1 MKITQRI
8 QTAVRAFTTS
18 SEDNRG
24 FGSVM
29 RNYASQAKFRPQEQ
43 LTGITYKAIDKIGLS
58 ISDYQLEIYRP
69 SGDSYVNH
77 PTLAL
82 FKKPNPKQTSSDF
95 QHMWAMLTEIYG
107 ETFWYKVRG
116 LNSNKIKE
124 LYLLNPAQMELVIS
138 DGEVVGYVL
147 HKNNG
152 EQVPFMPE
160 EIHHDKR
167 PNPFNEFRGMSVL
180 EKAAVYVDTEITT
193 SQFTLSYI
201 KNNASPSGIV
211 SLPSMDKETF
221 KQFAQQWREG
231 YEGPQNAGKT
241 AFIRGGE
248 AQFQA
253 VGATLKDIDQKI
265 TREMAKE
272 DVLMMF
278 DMPKGMLGT
287 DNGNGLGRAG
297 VETLTYIF
305 ASEKVDPMM
314 KRLDRI
320 YETFIAETA
329 PAQTAVTV
337 SHLSPIPED
346 KEYNLNLYKEGV
358 NKWLTPN
365 EIRAQ
370 QGLPPLPKGGDELA
384 APSAKAPEAPAK
396 AAIAKKLVLKKPLS
410 KAEQLKNTKAN
421 QEAFRSQLVETSEMF
436 AEEIK
441 GGISRFALEQEK
453 KVIANIGASSKDDT
467 SDWLFSVKEETIAL
481 ALILTPIVIEL
492 METQRAEAAN
502 FITGEA
508 VALSESAKKTV
519 EKEMLQLSADY
530 NSDTAKAIQKTLAE
544 GQVKGESVLQLK
556 KRIEATYAD
565 AKGYR
570 AERIAR
576 TESLRA
582 SNESAMQIYYENGYS
597 ATKWFTNPNACE
609 FCVTMANTTS
619 EIGSS
624 FKNIGD
630 VLTTDK
636 GNQLRI
642 EYRDIT
648 TPPLHPNC
656 KCSLVPVN

>member
-1 MKITQRI
+1 MKISQRI

-18 SEDNRG
+18 TSEERS

-29 RNYASQAKFRPQEQ
+29 RNYGTRSKFRPQEQ

-58 ISDYQLEIYRP
+58 VSDYKIQVFKAN
-69 SGDSYVNH
+69 GDPYANH
-77 PTLAL
+77 PIINLQ
-82 FKKPNPKQTSSDF
+82 KNPNPNQTASDF
-95 QHMWAMLTEIYG
+95 THLWAMMTEIYG

-116 LNSNKIKE
+116 VNSNKVKE
-124 LYLLNPAQMELVIS
+124 LYLLNPSQMEVKVY

-147 HKNNG
+147 HKNDGN
-152 EQVPFMPE
+152 QVPFMPE
-160 EIHHDKR
+160 EIKHDKR
-167 PNPFNEFRGMSVL
+167 PNPFNELRGMSVL
-180 EKAAVYVDTEITT
+180 EKASVYVDTEITT

-253 VGATLKDIDQKI
+253 VGATLKDVDQKI

-278 DMPKGMLGT
+278 DMPKGMLGM

-297 VETLTYIF
+297 VETLNYIF
-305 ASEKVDPMM
+305 ASEKLEPMM
-314 KRLDRI
+314 KRLDLI
-320 YETFIAETA
+320 YESFIPEVA
-329 PAQTAVTV
+329 PGTAVTV
-337 SHLSPIPED
+337 SHTSPVPLD
-346 KEYNLNLYKEGV
+346 KDYTLNTYKEGV

-365 EIRAQ
+365 EIRAE
-370 QGLPPLPKGGDELA
+370 QGLDPIDGGDILA
-384 APSAKAPEAPAK
+384 PVKEAPEKEPAK
-396 AAIAKKLVLKKPLS
+396 SASKKLVLKKPVTKS
-410 KAEQLKNTKAN
+410 EQLKNTKAE
-421 QEAFRSQLVETSEMF
+421 QEAFRAQLVETSDLY
-436 AEEIK
+436 AEEVK
-441 GGISRFALEQEK
+441 SGIAKFALEQEN
-453 KVIANIGASSKDDT
+453 KVIANIGASKKDAN
-467 SDWLFSVKEETIAL
+467 SDWLFNVKEETVLL
-481 ALILTPIVIEL
+481 ALVLTPIIIEL

-508 VALSESAKKTV
+508 VALSESAKQTI
-519 EKEMLQLSADY
+519 EKEVLKLSADY
-530 NSDTAKAIQKTLAE
+530 NADTVKAIQTTLAE
-544 GQVKGESVLQLK
+544 GQANNETVLQLK

-582 SNESAMQIYYENGYS
+582 SNESAMQIYFENGYS
-597 ATKWFTNPNACE
+597 KTKWFYNPGACE
-609 FCVTMANTTS
+609 FCVTMGNTVS
-619 EIGSS
+619 EIGSN
-624 FKNIGD
+624 FKSVGD

-636 GNQLRI
+636 GNQMRI

-656 KCSLVPVN
+656 KCSITPVS